1 MRNGDVESDHLLP
14 EEFLGVLS
22 FKACACRLWEL
33 GSEDQF
39 AFAFFGVD

>member
-1 MRNGDVESDHLLP
+1 VKTGDVEFDHLLT
-14 EEFLGVLS
+14 EEILGVLS

-39 AFAFFGVD
+39 ALAFFGVD